1 MLADT
6 LLLYFQSKW
15 QEHIFIFFF
24 TGTKY
29 NDLDIFLTKLIHY
42 ICDQIKA
49 LLICQSGNNTD
60 HKLLIILL
68 QAKLLLRARLFLIF
82 SLRKFAALY
91 GATIFLSFS
100 WIEFFIINTVDDT
113 TQRTGSCTQQSIQ
126 PFSVKL
132 CLNFFRISIGN
143 CCYRIR
149 INDTT
154 L

>member
-1 MLADT
+1 MA
-6 LLLYFQSKW
+6 
-15 QEHIFIFFF
+15 EHIFIFFF

-49 LLICQSGNNTD
+49 LLICQSGNDTD

-68 QAKLLLRARLFLIF
+68 QAKLLLQRTFVFDLFLTEICCIVRCYDILIF
-82 SLRKFAALY
+82 FR
-91 GATIFLSFS
+91 
-100 WIEFFIINTVDDT
+100 IEFFIINTVDDT
-113 TQRTGSCTQQSIQ
+113 AQRTGSCTQKSIQ

-132 CLNFFRISIGN
+132 CLNFFRIGIGN
-143 CCYRIR
+143 CCYSIR
-149 INDTT
+149 INDTA